1 MIGVVIFYV
10 HVVAIVWI
18 FTRAWQ
24 DGGMTEGF
32 LGAAFFGVI
41 FSVGWTFASFI
52 LKLFLPAEGIAV
64 WCDRNTLSLVFLTI
78 LELVLYRMYFWNY
91 FTGAK
96 KLISK

>member
-1 MIGVVIFYV
+1 MIGVLIFYI

-18 FTRAWQ
+18 YTRAWQ

-52 LKLFLPAEGIAV
+52 LKLILPPEGIAV
-64 WCDRNTLSLVFLTI
+64 WCDRNTLSLVFLTF
-78 LELVLYRMYFWNY
+78 LELILYRLYFWNY

-96 KLISK
+96 KLTSK